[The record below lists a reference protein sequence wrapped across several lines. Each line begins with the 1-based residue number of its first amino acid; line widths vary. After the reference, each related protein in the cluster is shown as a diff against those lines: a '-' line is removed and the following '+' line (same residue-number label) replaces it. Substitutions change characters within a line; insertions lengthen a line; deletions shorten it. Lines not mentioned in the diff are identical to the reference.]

1 MKWFKNLKIRTKL
14 MLGFA
19 LVLLF
24 MGGVGLTGYRSIFNI
39 ERNLHAIFTV
49 RLPSTDLLL
58 QIDRDLQQLLVA
70 ERSMIFSN
78 TKSDTFKQLLNDYEQ
93 NLKQAQERWEKF
105 KALPI
110 TAEERPI
117 IDNYDKAHAEWMK
130 VSRKVVEGRVMDTRE
145 GRRLSLDLT
154 LGEAMHKFETMRNN
168 IDKLT
173 ELNLDIATAENKA
186 ASATYH
192 KAMVS
197 LASIIA
203 LGVGAGILLAVFIS
217 RAITGPVNAAV
228 TGLKDIAHGDGDLTK
243 RLDIASEDEVGEL
256 AKWFNTFIEKL
267 QGIIK
272 EMAGSV
278 ETLASSST
286 ELSAISEQMTQSI
299 TNVSEKSQTVSTAAE
314 EMNANMNNVAASM
327 EQTSTN
333 TTLVASSAEEM
344 SATIGE
350 IAHSAENA
358 RSVSD
363 DAANKASSAS
373 GNMDKL
379 GVAANAIGKVIET
392 ITEISE
398 QVNLLALNATI
409 EAARAGEA
417 GKGFAVVA
425 NEIKELAKQT
435 AAATQDIKDKIEAIQ
450 GTTSVTVSQITEIT
464 GVIKNVND
472 VVSGIATAVEEQ
484 SAATREIVN
493 NVTQA
498 SQGIQEVNENVN
510 QSSLVSSEISKD
522 ISNVSVSMNEMTGS
536 SNQVSLSAQELSN
549 LSENLKRM
557 VDQFR
562 F

>member
-1 MKWFKNLKIRTKL
+1 MKWFNDLKIGYKL

-39 ERNLHAIFTV
+39 EKNLHVIFSV

-58 QIDRDLQQLLVA
+58 QIDRDLQQLLVS

-78 TKSDTFKQLLNDYEQ
+78 AKSDLFKQLLSDYEE
-93 NLKQAQERWEKF
+93 NLKQAQERWEKY
-105 KALPI
+105 KALPV
-110 TAEERPI
+110 TAEETVFI
-117 IDNYDKAHAEWMK
+117 KKYDKAHAEWLK
-130 VSRKVVEGRVMDTRE
+130 VSRKVVEGRAKDTRQ

-154 LGEAMHKFETMRNN
+154 LGQAKQKFETMRDN

-173 ELNLDIATAENKA
+173 ELNLNIATAENKA
-186 ASATYH
+186 ATVTYD
-192 KAMVS
+192 KAMLS

-203 LGVGAGILLAVFIS
+203 LGVGASLLLAIFIS
-217 RAITGPVNAAV
+217 RAITRPINAAV
-228 TGLKDIAHGDGDLTK
+228 TGLKDIAHGEGDLTK
-243 RLDIASEDEVGEL
+243 RLEIASEDEVGEL
-256 AKWFNTFIEKL
+256 ARWFNTFIEKL

-278 ETLASSST
+278 ETLSSSST
-286 ELSAISEQMTQSI
+286 ELSSISEQMTQSI
-299 TNVSEKSQTVSTAAE
+299 VNVSEKSQTVSTAAE
-314 EMNANMNNVAASM
+314 AMNANMNNVAASM

-350 IAHSAENA
+350 IAQSAENA

-363 DAANKASSAS
+363 DAAKRASSAS

-379 GVAANAIGKVIET
+379 GDAADEIGKVIET

-417 GKGFAVVA
+417 GKGFSVVA

-435 AAATQDIKDKIEAIQ
+435 ATATQDIKDRIEAIQ
-450 GTTSVTVSQITEIT
+450 ATTSVTVSQITEIT
-464 GVIKNVND
+464 EVIKNVND

-484 SAATREIVN
+484 SSATREIVS

-522 ISNVSVSMNEMTGS
+522 ISNVSVSMNEMTSS
-536 SNQVSLSAQELSN
+536 SNQVSLSAQELSD
-549 LSENLKRM
+549 LSEKLKRM
-557 VDQFR
+557 ADQFK

>member
-1 MKWFKNLKIRTKL
+1 MKWFKNLNISCKL
-14 MLGFA
+14 ILGFA

-24 MGGVGLTGYRSIFNI
+24 MACVGWTGYRSINNI
-39 ERNLHAIFTV
+39 EKNLHAIFSV

-58 QIDRDLQQLLVA
+58 QIDRDLQQMLVA

-78 TKSDTFKQLLNDYEQ
+78 AKSDLFKQLLDDYEQ
-93 NLKQAQERWEKF
+93 NLKQAQERWKKF
-105 KALPI
+105 KALPV
-110 TAEERPI
+110 TAEEMSI
-117 IDNYDKAHAEWMK
+117 IETYDKAHAEWMR
-130 VSRKVVEGRVMDTRE
+130 VSRKVVEGRVMDTRQ

-154 LGEAMHKFETMRNN
+154 LGEAMRKFETMRDN
-168 IDKLT
+168 IDQLT
-173 ELNLDIATAENKA
+173 ELNLDIAAAENKA
-186 ASATYH
+186 AKVTYNQ
-192 KAMVS
+192 AMLS

-203 LGVGAGILLAVFIS
+203 LGVGAGILLAIFIS
-217 RAITGPVNAAV
+217 RSITRPVNAAV
-228 TGLKDIAHGDGDLTK
+228 AGLKDIAHGEGDLTK

-256 AKWFNTFIEKL
+256 ARWFNTFIEKL

-278 ETLASSST
+278 GTLSSSST

-299 TNVSEKSQTVSTAAE
+299 TNVSEKSQTVSSAAE

-350 IAHSAENA
+350 IAQSAENA
-358 RSVSD
+358 RTVSD

-379 GVAANAIGKVIET
+379 GAAADAIGKVIET

-425 NEIKELAKQT
+425 NEIKELARQT
-435 AAATQDIKDKIEAIQ
+435 AAATQDIKEKIEAIQ
-450 GTTSVTVSQITEIT
+450 ATTSVTVSQITEIT
-464 GVIKNVND
+464 EVIKNVND

-484 SAATREIVN
+484 SSATREIVS

-498 SQGIQEVNENVN
+498 SRGIQEVNENVN

-522 ISNVSVSMNEMTGS
+522 ISNVSGSMNEMASS

-549 LSENLKRM
+549 LSENLKQM
-557 VDQFR
+557 VDQFK